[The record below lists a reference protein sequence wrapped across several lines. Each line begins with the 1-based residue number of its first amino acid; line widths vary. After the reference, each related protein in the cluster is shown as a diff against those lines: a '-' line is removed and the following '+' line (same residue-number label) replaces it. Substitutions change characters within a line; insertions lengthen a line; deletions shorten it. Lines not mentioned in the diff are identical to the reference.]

1 MRLLLDN
8 TTLRADQ
15 FRDRFADSPYCEWD
29 GAMETNYH
37 FLMECDKFEDA
48 RARMEDSIYD
58 AWENTRSSGNLSLTM
73 EVIMGTCSVFNF
85 SKELVEEIK
94 RSFFQ
99 FLLDSNKKL

>member
-29 GAMETNYH
+29 DAMETYYH

-99 FLLDSNKKL
+99 FL